1 MRKIIFVCIG
11 LGAIFLTYT
20 FFSFSSKKN
29 DDKSFQDEFNANYK
43 VFSLNIPKDINFSGD
58 LVPINNFDVRESLD
72 RELLLNTYFQ
82 SQTIMLHKRANRW
95 FPIIEPILK
104 QQGVPDDFK
113 YIALIESNLTNVVS
127 PAGATGFW
135 QFIES
140 TGKNYGLEINDEVDE
155 RYNVEK
161 STVAACKYF
170 KDAYKELHNWTLV
183 ASSYNLGLGGISNQ
197 LNNQKVKSY
206 YDLLLNQETARYVFR
221 LLAVKEII
229 SHPKNYGYIIRKKDL
244 YPFIP
249 TYNVKIDSSVTN
261 FTDFA
266 IANNINYKMLKLFN
280 PWLRKSSLNNAN
292 HKEYIIKLPK
302 KGYPD
307 YDKLEASIN
316 NAYSSEDSI
325 KFFHS
330 ENPIKDSII
339 K

>member
-11 LGAIFLTYT
+11 LGAIFLAYT

-249 TYNVKIDSSVTN
+249 TYNVKIDSAVTN

-266 IANNINYKMLKLFN
+266 IANNVNYKMLKLFN
-280 PWLRKSSLNNAN
+280 PWLRKSSLTNAS

-302 KGYPD
+302 KGYID

-316 NAYSSEDSI
+316 NTYSSEDSI

-330 ENPIKDSII
+330 ENLIKDSIL

>member
-1 MRKIIFVCIG
+1 MRKIIFVCFGFAAMLIAYS
-11 LGAIFLTYT
+11 L
-20 FFSFSSKKN
+20 FSFSSKQN
-29 DDKSFQDEFNANYK
+29 DDKSFQNEFNANYK

-82 SQTIMLHKRANRW
+82 SQTIMLHKRVNRW

-104 QQGVPDDFK
+104 QNGVPADFK
-113 YIALIESNLTNVVS
+113 YIALIESNLTNAVS

-170 KDAYKELHNWTLV
+170 KDAYKQLNNWTLV
-183 ASSYNLGLGGISNQ
+183 ASSYNLGIGGISRQ
-197 LNNQKVKSY
+197 LNNQKVNNY

-229 SHPKNYGYIIRKKDL
+229 SHPQKYGYIIRKKDL

-249 TYNVKIDSSVTN
+249 TYEVKIDSSVSN

-266 IANNINYKMLKLFN
+266 IANNVNYKMLKLFN
-280 PWLRKSSLNNAN
+280 PWLRKGTLTNAS
-292 HKEYIIKLPK
+292 HKQYIIKLPK
-302 KGYPD
+302 NGYTD
-307 YDKLEASIN
+307 YDKLESSIN
-316 NAYSSEDSI
+316 NTYSSEDSI
-325 KFFHS
+325 RFFHS
-330 ENPIKDSII
+330 EKQGKESIP